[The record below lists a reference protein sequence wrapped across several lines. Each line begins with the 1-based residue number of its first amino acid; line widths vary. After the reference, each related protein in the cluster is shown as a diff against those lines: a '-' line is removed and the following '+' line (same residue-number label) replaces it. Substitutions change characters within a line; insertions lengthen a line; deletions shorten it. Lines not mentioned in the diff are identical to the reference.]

1 MIKRKRFDSYWTQTE
16 TYESLK
22 YYINLNYDG
31 LRDAILKMLDGDAVA
46 ADTGAFQ
53 NDMVSFRSRDDVLT
67 LLVHLGYLAYY
78 EGNVFIPNEEVK
90 AEFYRTVC
98 NTDWDE
104 IIKMTQGFCGIR
116 LVSRHMEQQIE
127 LEARKITP

>member
-22 YYINLNYDG
+22 YYINLNYGG

-78 EGNVFIPNEEVK
+78 EGNVFVPNEEVK
-90 AEFYRTVC
+90 AEFYRTVR

-104 IIKMTQGFCGIR
+104 IIKMTQRSEQAVCKDAPGHKRGY
-116 LVSRHMEQQIE
+116 SPDRHQ
-127 LEARKITP
+127 L

>member
-31 LRDAILKMLDGDAVA
+31 LWDAILKMLDGDAVA

-90 AEFYRTVC
+90 AEFYRTVR

-104 IIKMTQGFCGIR
+104 IIKMTQGFA
-116 LVSRHMEQQIE
+116 VSAWCHAIWNSR
-127 LEARKITP
+127 